1 MGDDEMAIVPYGD
14 GLFLV
19 GNDIVCSYPL
29 QGVTITLSQHQIIYH
44 YEPYDILVKWD
55 EQTEGVRTNPR
66 WRRMIHI

>member
-29 QGVTITLSQHQIIYH
+29 QGVTLALEQHRVTFKYA
-44 YEPYDILVKWD
+44 PYDVIVEWD
-55 EQTEGVRTNPR
+55 ELTEGVRTNPR
-66 WRRMIHI
+66 WRRVVHT